1 LQRGKP
7 ARRRRTPKH
16 STVATR
22 GVPIVK
28 TIGKYRILGPLG
40 HGGMGVVYRAV
51 DTTLER
57 DVAIKVL
64 HRSGAD
70 RGAVE
75 RFQAEATTLAR
86 LNHPDIT
93 TIYELFRSRH
103 DLLLVMEFAR
113 GETLESVCAR
123 LGALPSASAASIAD
137 RILSALDHAHVAGIV
152 HCDIKP
158 ANVMVTGHGGVKIMD
173 FGTARVRGTA
183 NGTIDGYTVGTPA
196 YMSPEQLLGDEVDG
210 RSDIYSVGV
219 VLYRLLT
226 GTLPFDG
233 DTTLAVAQQH
243 VAHAPAPPQSHRE
256 GLPDWCEPILRR
268 ALAKSPG
275 ERFQTA
281 RGFRDELR
289 RATGMTEEE
298 LGRLGAIAVQPSET
312 TTSLPSPA
320 VVRSAARANR
330 RASTTLALKGPSR
343 TVSMF
348 RTARRRRTAAAP
360 ISRRAVAIGA
370 AAAMLTVGVAVLAM
384 APSGATPP
392 SPPPAASAAGPVV
405 MQALALEPGRSRQRE
420 TACRLVLS
428 ADRIVVTASDTSK
441 PLHEVPYADVLSV
454 SYSRSVDPP
463 AATRPRVSARVAEGE
478 AEEPPGRDWV
488 SVRTKRAKSQFFVL
502 RFNGEADARRAVA
515 AIDAR
520 RATPSRG
527 TPESTR

>member
-1 LQRGKP
+1 MQRSKSAP
-7 ARRRRTPKH
+7 RRRAPKH

-22 GVPIVK
+22 RVPIVK

-40 HGGMGVVYRAV
+40 HGGMGIVYKAV

-70 RGAVE
+70 SGAVE
-75 RFQAEATTLAR
+75 RFQTEATTLAR

-123 LGALPSASAASIAD
+123 LGPLPPPAAASIAD
-137 RILSALDHAHVAGIV
+137 RILSALDHAHAAGIV

-158 ANVMVTGHGGVKIMD
+158 ANVMVTGRGGIKIMD

-183 NGTIDGYTVGTPA
+183 DTTIEGYTVGTPA

-233 DTTLAVAQQH
+233 DTALAVAQQH

-256 GLPDWCEPILRR
+256 GLPEWCEPILRR
-268 ALAKSPG
+268 ALAKAPHD
-275 ERFQTA
+275 RFQTA
-281 RGFRDELR
+281 RAFRDELR
-289 RATGMTEEE
+289 RATEMTEDE

-312 TTSLPSPA
+312 TTALPPPA
-320 VVRSAARANR
+320 VVRGATRGARR
-330 RASTTLALKGPSR
+330 SSPTLAMKDPNR

-348 RTARRRRTAAAP
+348 RTVRRRRTQAVP
-360 ISRRAVAIGA
+360 ISRRALAIGA
-370 AAAMLTVGVAVLAM
+370 VAAMLTVGVAVLAM

-392 SPPPAASAAGPVV
+392 PSRPAPSSAGPVV
-405 MQALALEPGRSRQRE
+405 MHALAVEPGRGRQRE

-428 ADRIVVTASDTSK
+428 ADRVVVTANDTSK
-441 PLHEVPYADVLSV
+441 LLHEVPYADVLSV
-454 SYSRSVDPP
+454 AYSRSIDPP
-463 AATRPRVSARVAEGE
+463 AATRLRGSVRGTGAEGDE
-478 AEEPPGRDWV
+478 ARGRDWV

-502 RFNGEADARRAVA
+502 RFDGEADARRAVA

-520 RATPSRG
+520 RAIPSRE